1 MEDKKNT
8 ILEIQYIDGTHGKRK
23 LLSIFQ
29 AGNGQDYAALMPLNE
44 DESVQDSE
52 IVELVRVKL
61 CQNDNMEEDYLLE
74 SISTETE
81 LQVAAEA
88 YEVYKGET
96 EQTDTADLLTLS
108 CKNDKG
114 QLEDWKVV
122 DVFVVSDRRY
132 IALTPVTDAEDSN
145 INIYLMRLNLT
156 VQGGVEGCE
165 VTSIPSDMEY
175 EEVAHVFDNIMTM
188 CYNESQTG
196 NYIDLEKWE
205 ELHPVE
211 DKDTF
216 WRFLKDKEVST
227 LSDIEESEPENTLSQ
242 ENIFAPQKTN
252 FSKEE
257 QTRSEDEA
265 EPKIEY
271 EDPEIDV
278 KIKAER
284 KEEIKAEHK
293 GEVKAESEEKIKAEP
308 KEEIKAEPKEEIKVE
323 PKEEIKA
330 EPKEEIKAEPK
341 EEVKAEPKEEIKVE
355 PKEEIKVELKEEI
368 KVELKEEIKVEPKE
382 EIKVER
388 KVKPEL
394 EHEAEVTA
402 EPKTEKIKEERKSE
416 KEEVDRQN
424 LGISN
429 QIVIIYEQEGFA
441 AKIKSGIRSLLSFLL
456 FLLFLAGIGLGLT
469 YAVLQLGW

>member
-96 EQTDTADLLTLS
+96 EQTDAVDLLTLS

-175 EEVAHVFDNIMTM
+175 EEVAHVFDIIMTM

-196 NYIDLEKWE
+196 NCIDLAKWE

-265 EPKIEY
+265 EPRIEY
-271 EDPEIDV
+271 EDPEIDA
-278 KIKAER
+278 KIKVER
-284 KEEIKAEHK
+284 KEEIKAEHKEEIKAELK
-293 GEVKAESEEKIKAEP
+293 GEVKAESEEKIKA
-308 KEEIKAEPKEEIKVE
+308 E

-355 PKEEIKVELKEEI
+355 PKEEIKEELKEEI

-416 KEEVDRQN
+416 KEENDRQN

>member
-88 YEVYKGET
+88 YEVYKGVT
-96 EQTDTADLLTLS
+96 EQTDAADLLTLS

-196 NYIDLEKWE
+196 NCIDLAKWE

-265 EPKIEY
+265 EPRIEY
-271 EDPEIDV
+271 EDPEIDA

-308 KEEIKAEPKEEIKVE
+308 KEEIKAEPKEEIK
-323 PKEEIKA
+323 A

-341 EEVKAEPKEEIKVE
+341 EEVKAEPKEEIKAE
-355 PKEEIKVELKEEI
+355 PKEEIKEELKEEI

-382 EIKVER
+382 EIKAER

-416 KEEVDRQN
+416 KEENDRQN

>member
-196 NYIDLEKWE
+196 NCIDLAKWE

-242 ENIFAPQKTN
+242 ENISAPQKTN

-265 EPKIEY
+265 EPRIEY
-271 EDPEIDV
+271 DDPEIDA
-278 KIKAER
+278 KIKVER
-284 KEEIKAEHK
+284 KEEIKAEHKEEIKAELK

-308 KEEIKAEPKEEIKVE
+308 KEEIKAEPKEEV
-323 PKEEIKA
+323 KA
-330 EPKEEIKAEPK
+330 ELK
-341 EEVKAEPKEEIKVE
+341 EEVKAEPKEEIKE
-355 PKEEIKVELKEEI
+355 ELKEEI

-382 EIKVER
+382 EIKAER

-416 KEEVDRQN
+416 KEENDRQN

>member
-196 NYIDLEKWE
+196 NCIDLAKWE

-242 ENIFAPQKTN
+242 ENISAPQKTN

-265 EPKIEY
+265 EPRIEY
-271 EDPEIDV
+271 DDPEIDA

-284 KEEIKAEHK
+284 KEEIKAEHKEEIKAEHK

-308 KEEIKAEPKEEIKVE
+308 KEEIKAEPKEEV
-323 PKEEIKA
+323 KA
-330 EPKEEIKAEPK
+330 ELK
-341 EEVKAEPKEEIKVE
+341 EEVKAEPKEEIKE
-355 PKEEIKVELKEEI
+355 ELKEEI

-382 EIKVER
+382 EIKAER

-416 KEEVDRQN
+416 KEENDRQN

-441 AKIKSGIRSLLSFLL
+441 AKIKSSIRSLLSFLL

>member
-196 NYIDLEKWE
+196 NCIDLAKWE

-265 EPKIEY
+265 EPRIEY
-271 EDPEIDV
+271 DDPEIDA
-278 KIKAER
+278 KIKVER
-284 KEEIKAEHK
+284 KEEIKAEHKEEIKAELK

-308 KEEIKAEPKEEIKVE
+308 KEEIKAEPKEEV
-323 PKEEIKA
+323 KA
-330 EPKEEIKAEPK
+330 ELK
-341 EEVKAEPKEEIKVE
+341 EEVKAEPKEEIKE
-355 PKEEIKVELKEEI
+355 ELKEEI

-382 EIKVER
+382 EIKAER

-416 KEEVDRQN
+416 KEENDRQN

>member
-196 NYIDLEKWE
+196 NCIDLAKWE

-265 EPKIEY
+265 EPRIEY
-271 EDPEIDV
+271 DDPEIDA
-278 KIKAER
+278 KIKVER
-284 KEEIKAEHK
+284 KEEIKAEHKEEIKAEHKEEIKAELK

-308 KEEIKAEPKEEIKVE
+308 KEEIKAEPKEEV
-323 PKEEIKA
+323 KA
-330 EPKEEIKAEPK
+330 ELK
-341 EEVKAEPKEEIKVE
+341 EEVKAEPKEEIKE
-355 PKEEIKVELKEEI
+355 ELKEEI

-382 EIKVER
+382 EIKAER

-416 KEEVDRQN
+416 KEENDRQN

-441 AKIKSGIRSLLSFLL
+441 AKIKSSIRSLLSFLL